1 MRANDSTRKLT
12 LAAMFAALAFIVTV
26 ALPHIHLVA
35 AAPFLSYDTK
45 DVILAICG
53 FTLGPVPALTVTAVV
68 SLLEMLTVS
77 GTGPIGCVMN
87 LLSSAAFALP
97 AAILYKRRRT
107 LNSAGAGL
115 ALSVA
120 VAVVTMLLWNYFIT
134 PLYMGVPRETV
145 AAMLLPAF
153 LPFNL
158 IKAALNAALTML
170 IYKPVSRALK
180 MSGLIASGGDAV
192 SVDKVHSLRANLI
205 AALVLAAAAIAA
217 LVMSGTI

>member
-1 MRANDSTRKLT
+1 MRANESTRKLV

-26 ALPHIHLVA
+26 AIPHIHLVA

-53 FTLGPVPALTVTAVV
+53 FTLGPVSGLVTTAVV
-68 SLLEMLTVS
+68 SFLEMLTVS
-77 GTGPIGCVMN
+77 GTGPIGFVMN
-87 LLSSAAFALP
+87 LLSSAAFVLP
-97 AAILYKRRRT
+97 AAILYKRKHT
-107 LNSAGAGL
+107 LGGAAAGL

-158 IKAALNAALTML
+158 IKAALNAAITML
-170 IYKPVSRALK
+170 VYKPISRVLRQIGLLSSRADGNPTPK
-180 MSGLIASGGDAV
+180 GHGVIAA
-192 SVDKVHSLRANLI
+192 LA
-205 AALVLAAAAIAA
+205 AALVLAACVIAIIILSRA
-217 LVMSGTI
+217 G